1 MREDLFHG
9 TWPVERRKVSEESE
23 IECRLQNSRS
33 RRLNDSW

>member
-9 TWPVERRKVSEESE
+9 IWPVERKGSEESE
-23 IECRLQNSRS
+23 IGCRLQNSRS